1 MKEFRFAFRRGSASA
16 FRIFTAAACAR
27 RLILSW
33 LIAVAVQYLSLPR
46 PLRSL
51 TELDGLAA
59 QSFFLL
65 CFMTLTAFIL
75 FSLLAKKFLTQRIE
89 RWGIFF
95 VFALLS
101 LAALCSSFTVPYFV
115 GCLLILAML
124 GVYAGFGWN
133 GRKEN
138 GEEPIRPLQ
147 NFRPYIILTGFA
159 LLFFVFVSVW
169 TVCRV
174 LSYSCP
180 TFDFGI
186 FSQMFHQMKT
196 SGLPTTTV
204 ERDGLLSHFFR
215 TCFANFLFASSLLQP
230 VSQAGDPSG
239 SPGCS
244 FGIRSDPALEA
255 LPPARAFSGCL
266 CAAFSFAP
274 SLPGLLRRR
283 QL

>member
-75 FSLLAKKFLTQRIE
+75 FSLLAKKFLTERIE

-101 LAALCSSFTVPYFV
+101 LAALCCSLFRRFPADFSHV
-115 GCLLILAML
+115 GCLCRFW
-124 GVYAGFGWN
+124 VE
-133 GRKEN
+133 RKE
-138 GEEPIRPLQ
+138 RK
-147 NFRPYIILTGFA
+147 R
-159 LLFFVFVSVW
+159 
-169 TVCRV
+169 
-174 LSYSCP
+174 
-180 TFDFGI
+180 
-186 FSQMFHQMKT
+186 
-196 SGLPTTTV
+196 
-204 ERDGLLSHFFR
+204 
-215 TCFANFLFASSLLQP
+215 
-230 VSQAGDPSG
+230 
-239 SPGCS
+239 
-244 FGIRSDPALEA
+244 
-255 LPPARAFSGCL
+255 
-266 CAAFSFAP
+266 
-274 SLPGLLRRR
+274 
-283 QL
+283 